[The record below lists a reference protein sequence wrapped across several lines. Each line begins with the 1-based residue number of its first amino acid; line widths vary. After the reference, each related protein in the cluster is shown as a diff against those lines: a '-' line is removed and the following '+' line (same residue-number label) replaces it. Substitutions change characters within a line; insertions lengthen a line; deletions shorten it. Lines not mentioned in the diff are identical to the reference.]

1 MVVRFLFFV
10 ACFSCAVHAQTV
22 EDYIEKWSPTA
33 IKQME
38 SHGIPASITLA
49 QGVLESAYGTSY
61 LALNG
66 NNHFGIKCHD
76 WKGAVIHKD
85 DDKKNECFRKY
96 ENAAQSYEDHS
107 TFLTTRS
114 RYAFLFELD
123 KTDYKGWARGLK
135 KAGYA
140 TNPKYPQLLI
150 NLIEKHEL
158 FVFDQMTPTDYIA
171 QVEGSSSNQND
182 SSSVVI
188 EKITAKKTDN
198 SECNNDASDSSNL
211 VHSQTRKIYINAN
224 RTKYVLAQEGD
235 TFVKLSKELNLTLR
249 QLHKYNDFPDDKDQ
263 LEAGE
268 KVYVMPKKRI
278 RKKDKSVIQNFSNAN
293 HWELSQQHGFKLN
306 AVQELLDQ
314 HAAPRNLEL
323 VDNGN

>member
-1 MVVRFLFFV
+1 MLVRFLIFL
-10 ACFSCAVHAQTV
+10 ACFFGTVNAQTV
-22 EDYIEKWSPTA
+22 EDYIDKWHPTA

-49 QGVLESAYGTSY
+49 QGILESGFGTSY

-96 ENAAQSYEDHS
+96 HNAAQSYEDHS

-114 RYAFLFELD
+114 RYAFLFELE
-123 KTDYKGWARGLK
+123 KTDYKGWAHGLK

-140 TNPKYPQLLI
+140 TNPKYPDLLI

-158 FVFDQMTPTDYIA
+158 YVFDQMTWSEHLANNENKLQSEETSLTISKDQPVLKY
-171 QVEGSSSNQND
+171 ESNQKVSQDLNVTTK
-182 SSSVVI
+182 S
-188 EKITAKKTDN
+188 TQ
-198 SECNNDASDSSNL
+198 NNKRQIHVNP
-211 VHSQTRKIYINAN
+211 N
-224 RTKYVLAQEGD
+224 RTKYVIAKEGD
-235 TFVKLSKELNLTLR
+235 TFVKLAKELNLTLR
-249 QLHKYNDFPDDKDQ
+249 QLHKYNDFPVGKDQ
-263 LEAGE
+263 LIAGE

-278 RKKDKSVIQNFSNAN
+278 RKKDEAAIQQYLNVEN
-293 HWELSQQHGFKLN
+293 WQISQQHGFKLT
-306 AVQELLDQ
+306 AVTGLLEKSAFNNGD
-314 HAAPRNLEL
+314 L
-323 VDNGN
+323 VNNP